1 MVIGSLKEKIRG
13 LMLPYIFLQCLVGIN
28 LFVCSIVLNLILIM
42 LNHPGWE
49 LLLFFGLITFLVV
62 VAIKFLVDL
71 NPFLTCCCSITYLIL
86 LLVVSVSDIVATLS
100 FFTTFYLPLPLIWSL
115 LEGTKAYV
123 LLGETSGVSNET
135 KNEKQT

>member
-1 MVIGSLKEKIRG
+1 M
-13 LMLPYIFLQCLVGIN
+13 GIN
-28 LFVCSIVLNLILIM
+28 LFVFSIVLNLTLIM
-42 LNHPGWE
+42 LDHPGWE

-62 VAIKFLVDL
+62 VAIKFLANM
-71 NPFLTCCCSITYLIL
+71 NPFLVCCCSITYLIL